1 MIGLVSVNYKNAP
14 VEVREKLYLNESDI
28 VNISNKYLE
37 NDIVDGVYIISTCN
51 RTEIYFENYFLN
63 ISESKVVH
71 KVISILA
78 NFKKYTESISPYA
91 VVKKNIEVINH
102 IFCLASGLESMLIGE
117 YQIVDQIK
125 KSYNLSKENKF
136 LSSNLDRL
144 LQKSLNASKYVRS
157 NTKIDKGAVSVSYA
171 AVEKVNTYF
180 KNKNIF
186 ITCIGLGE
194 TGQLTLQYLVKKNFK
209 NITLMN
215 RTLSKSKDLS
225 EKFNVNFSKIGN
237 LTSFIEK
244 SDLVIFSTSNNNKLI
259 KEDDLTDIFK
269 KRDKDL
275 LIIDLS
281 VPTNVSRSVDNING
295 INLVNIDNLKDE
307 VNKNY
312 KKRKDEIVLAKQ
324 FINKLVHDFSH
335 WLNSKR
341 KSNKNDSLKN
351 LVDKKIDK
359 TLQNFFKDK
368 KVKLQTAKD
377 IDMLKNELSKIYVEL
392 ISNKLKI

>member
-14 VEVREKLYLNESDI
+14 VEVREKLYLNENDI

-180 KNKNIF
+180 KNK
-186 ITCIGLGE
+186 
-194 TGQLTLQYLVKKNFK
+194 K
-209 NITLMN
+209 
-215 RTLSKSKDLS
+215 
-225 EKFNVNFSKIGN
+225 
-237 LTSFIEK
+237 
-244 SDLVIFSTSNNNKLI
+244 
-259 KEDDLTDIFK
+259 
-269 KRDKDL
+269 
-275 LIIDLS
+275 
-281 VPTNVSRSVDNING
+281 
-295 INLVNIDNLKDE
+295 
-307 VNKNY
+307 
-312 KKRKDEIVLAKQ
+312 
-324 FINKLVHDFSH
+324 
-335 WLNSKR
+335 
-341 KSNKNDSLKN
+341 
-351 LVDKKIDK
+351 
-359 TLQNFFKDK
+359 
-368 KVKLQTAKD
+368 
-377 IDMLKNELSKIYVEL
+377 
-392 ISNKLKI
+392 

>member
-14 VEVREKLYLNESDI
+14 VEVREKLYLNENDI
-28 VNISNKYLE
+28 VNISNKYLK

-51 RTEIYFENYFLN
+51 RTEIYFENYFVN
-63 ISESKVVH
+63 ISESKIIH

-78 NFKKYTESISPYA
+78 NFKKYIESISPYA
-91 VVKKNIEVINH
+91 EVKKNIEVINH

-144 LQKSLNASKYVRS
+144 LQKSLNASKHVRS

-186 ITCIGLGE
+186 ISCIGLGE

-244 SDLVIFSTSNNNKLI
+244 SDLVIFSTSNKNKLL
-259 KEDDLTDIFK
+259 KEDNLTDIVK

-281 VPTNVSRSVDNING
+281 VPTNVSRAVGSING

-312 KKRKDEIVLAKQ
+312 KKRKDEIVLAKRL
-324 FINKLVHDFSH
+324 IDKLVHDFSH

-341 KSNKNDSLKN
+341 KSNNNDRLKN

-359 TLQNFFKDK
+359 TLQIFFMNN
-368 KVKLQTAKD
+368 KVKLQTSKD
-377 IDMLKNELSKIYVEL
+377 LDMLKNELSKIYVEL

>member
-14 VEVREKLYLNESDI
+14 VEVREKLYLNENDI
-28 VNISNKYLE
+28 VNISNKYLK

-51 RTEIYFENYFLN
+51 RTEIYFENYFVN
-63 ISESKVVH
+63 ISESKIIH

-78 NFKKYTESISPYA
+78 NFKKYIESISPYA
-91 VVKKNIEVINH
+91 EVKKNIEVINH

-144 LQKSLNASKYVRS
+144 LQKSLNASKHVRS

-186 ITCIGLGE
+186 ISCIGLGE

-244 SDLVIFSTSNNNKLI
+244 SDLVIFSTSNNNKLL
-259 KEDDLTDIFK
+259 KEDNLTDIVK

-281 VPTNVSRSVDNING
+281 VPTNVSRAVGSING

-312 KKRKDEIVLAKQ
+312 KKRKDEIVLAKRL
-324 FINKLVHDFSH
+324 IDKLVHDFSH

-341 KSNKNDSLKN
+341 KSNNNDRLKN

-359 TLQNFFKDK
+359 TLQIFFMNN
-368 KVKLQTAKD
+368 KVKLQTSKD
-377 IDMLKNELSKIYVEL
+377 LDMLKNELSKIYVEL

>member
-14 VEVREKLYLNESDI
+14 VEVREKLYLSENDI

-51 RTEIYFENYFLN
+51 RTEIYFENYFVN
-63 ISESKVVH
+63 TSESKIIH

-78 NFKKYTESISPYA
+78 NFKKYIESISPYA
-91 VVKKNIEVINH
+91 EVKKNIEVINH

-144 LQKSLNASKYVRS
+144 LQKSLNASKHVRS

-186 ITCIGLGE
+186 ISCIGLGE
-194 TGQLTLQYLVKKNFK
+194 TGKLTIQYLVKKNFK

-244 SDLVIFSTSNNNKLI
+244 SDLVIFSTSNNNKLL
-259 KEDDLTDIFK
+259 KEDNLTDIVK

-281 VPTNVSRSVDNING
+281 VPTNVSRAVGSING

-324 FINKLVHDFSH
+324 LIDKLVHDFSH

-341 KSNKNDSLKN
+341 KSNNNDSLKN

-359 TLQNFFKDK
+359 TLQIFFMNN
-368 KVKLQTAKD
+368 KVKLQNFKD
-377 IDMLKNELSKIYVEL
+377 LDMLKNELSKIYVEL

>member
-14 VEVREKLYLNESDI
+14 LEVREKLYLNEIDI

-37 NDIVDGVYIISTCN
+37 NDIVHGVYLISTCN
-51 RTEIYFENYFLN
+51 RTEIYFENHFDN
-63 ISESKVVH
+63 ISESKLIH
-71 KVISILA
+71 KVLSILA

-91 VVKKNIEVINH
+91 EVKKNIEVINH

-125 KSYNLSKENKF
+125 KSYNLSKVNKF

-215 RTLSKSKDLS
+215 RTLSKSRDLS

-237 LTSFIEK
+237 LTSFIQK
-244 SDLVIFSTSNNNKLI
+244 SDLVIFSTSYKEKLI
-259 KEDDLTDIFK
+259 KKDNLTDIFN

-281 VPTNVSRSVDNING
+281 VPTNVSRAVNSING
-295 INLVNIDNLKDE
+295 ISLVNVDNLKDE

-312 KKRKDEIVLAKQ
+312 KKRKDEIVLAKK
-324 FINKLVHDFSH
+324 FIDKLVLDFSH

-341 KSNKNDSLKN
+341 KSNNSGSLKN

-359 TLQNFFKDK
+359 TLQDFFMNN
-368 KVKLQTAKD
+368 KVKL
-377 IDMLKNELSKIYVEL
+377 
-392 ISNKLKI
+392 

>member
-14 VEVREKLYLNESDI
+14 VEVREKLYLNENDI

-51 RTEIYFENYFLN
+51 RTEIYFENYFVN
-63 ISESKVVH
+63 ISESKIIH

-78 NFKKYTESISPYA
+78 NFKKYIESISPYA
-91 VVKKNIEVINH
+91 EVKKNIEVINH

-144 LQKSLNASKYVRS
+144 LQKSLNASKHVRS

-186 ITCIGLGE
+186 ISCIGLGE

-244 SDLVIFSTSNNNKLI
+244 SDLVIFSTSNNKKLL
-259 KEDDLTDIFK
+259 KEDDLTDIVK

-281 VPTNVSRSVDNING
+281 VPTNVSRAVGSING

-312 KKRKDEIVLAKQ
+312 KKRKDEIVLAKRL
-324 FINKLVHDFSH
+324 IDKLVHDFSH

-341 KSNKNDSLKN
+341 KSNNNDRLKN

-359 TLQNFFKDK
+359 TLQIFFMNN
-368 KVKLQTAKD
+368 KVKLQTFKD
-377 IDMLKNELSKIYVEL
+377 LDMLKNELSKIYVEL

>member
-14 VEVREKLYLNESDI
+14 VEVREKLHLREVDI
-28 VNISNKYLE
+28 EIISKNFLE

-51 RTEIYFENYFLN
+51 RTEIYYENLYIN
-63 ISESKVVH
+63 NSESKVVH
-71 KVISILA
+71 KVISTLA
-78 NFKKYTESISPYA
+78 NFKKYTESIATYA
-91 VVKKNIEVINH
+91 VVKKNKEVINH

-125 KSYNLSKENKF
+125 KSYKLSKENKF

-171 AVEKVNTYF
+171 AVEKVNAYF

-186 ITCIGLGE
+186 ITCVGLGE

-209 NITLMN
+209 NVTLIN
-215 RTLSKSKDLS
+215 RTLNKSKQLS
-225 EKFNVNFSKIGN
+225 EKFKVNFSKIEN
-237 LTSFIEK
+237 LINFIGK
-244 SDLVIFSTSNNNKLI
+244 SDLVIFSTSSKKKFINKNNLI
-259 KEDDLTDIFK
+259 DIFK
-269 KRDKDL
+269 KREKDL

-281 VPTNVSRSVDNING
+281 VPTNVSRSVETING
-295 INLVNIDNLKDE
+295 IKLVNIDNLKDE

-324 FINKLVHDFSH
+324 FIAKLVNDFSY
-335 WLNSKR
+335 WLNSKS
-341 KSNKNDSLKN
+341 KSNNIEISKN
-351 LVDKKIDK
+351 LFDQKIDK
-359 TLQNFFKDK
+359 TLKKYFANNQVNLQNF
-368 KVKLQTAKD
+368 KD
-377 IDMLKNELSKIYVEL
+377 IDLLKNELSKIYAEL
-392 ISNKLKI
+392 ISSNFKI

>member
-14 VEVREKLYLNESDI
+14 VEVREKLYLNENDI

-51 RTEIYFENYFLN
+51 RTEIYFENYFVN
-63 ISESKVVH
+63 ISESKIIH

-78 NFKKYTESISPYA
+78 NFKKYIESISPYA
-91 VVKKNIEVINH
+91 EVKKNIEVINH

-144 LQKSLNASKYVRS
+144 LQKSLNASKHVRS

-186 ITCIGLGE
+186 ISCIGLGE

-244 SDLVIFSTSNNNKLI
+244 SDLVIFSTSNNNKLL
-259 KEDDLTDIFK
+259 KEDNLTDIVK

-281 VPTNVSRSVDNING
+281 VPTNVSRAVGSING

-312 KKRKDEIVLAKQ
+312 KKRKDEIVLAKRL
-324 FINKLVHDFSH
+324 IDKLVHDFSH

-341 KSNKNDSLKN
+341 KSNNNDRLKN

-359 TLQNFFKDK
+359 TLQIFFMNN
-368 KVKLQTAKD
+368 KVKLKTFKD
-377 IDMLKNELSKIYVEL
+377 LDMLKNKLSKIYVEL

>member
-14 VEVREKLYLNESDI
+14 VEVREKLYLSENDI

-51 RTEIYFENYFLN
+51 RTEIYFENYFVN
-63 ISESKVVH
+63 TSESKIIH

-78 NFKKYTESISPYA
+78 NFKKYIESISPYA
-91 VVKKNIEVINH
+91 EVKKNIEVINH

-144 LQKSLNASKYVRS
+144 LQKSLNASKHVRS

-186 ITCIGLGE
+186 ISCIGLGE
-194 TGQLTLQYLVKKNFK
+194 TGKLTIQYLVKKNFK

-244 SDLVIFSTSNNNKLI
+244 SDLVIFSTSNNNKLL
-259 KEDDLTDIFK
+259 KEDNLTDIVK

-281 VPTNVSRSVDNING
+281 VPTNVSRSVGSING

-312 KKRKDEIVLAKQ
+312 KKRKDEIVLAKRL
-324 FINKLVHDFSH
+324 IDKLVHDFSH

-341 KSNKNDSLKN
+341 KSNNNDRLKN

-359 TLQNFFKDK
+359 TLQIFFMNN
-368 KVKLQTAKD
+368 KVKLKTFKD
-377 IDMLKNELSKIYVEL
+377 LDMLKNELSKIYVEL

>member
-14 VEVREKLYLNESDI
+14 VEVREKLYLNENDI
-28 VNISNKYLE
+28 VNVSNKYLE

-51 RTEIYFENYFLN
+51 RTEIYYENHYIN
-63 ISESKVVH
+63 NSESKVVH
-71 KVISILA
+71 KVISTLA
-78 NFKKYTESISPYA
+78 NFKKYTESIATYA
-91 VVKKNIEVINH
+91 VVKKNKEVTNH

-125 KSYNLSKENKF
+125 KSYKLSKENKF

-186 ITCIGLGE
+186 ISCIGLGE
-194 TGQLTLQYLVKKNFK
+194 TGKLTIQYLVKKNFK

-237 LTSFIEK
+237 LKSFIEK
-244 SDLVIFSTSNNNKLI
+244 SDLVIFSTSNNNKLL
-259 KEDDLTDIFK
+259 KEDNLTDIVK

-281 VPTNVSRSVDNING
+281 VPTNVSRSVGSMNG

-312 KKRKDEIVLAKQ
+312 KKRKDEIVLAKRL
-324 FINKLVHDFSH
+324 IDKLVHDFSH

-341 KSNKNDSLKN
+341 NSNNNDRLKN

-359 TLQNFFKDK
+359 TLQIFFMNN
-368 KVKLQTAKD
+368 KVKLKTFKD
-377 IDMLKNELSKIYVEL
+377 LDMLKNELSKIYVEL

>member
-14 VEVREKLYLNESDI
+14 LEVREKLYLNENDI

-51 RTEIYFENYFLN
+51 RTEIYFENYFVN
-63 ISESKVVH
+63 ISESKIIH

-78 NFKKYTESISPYA
+78 NFKKYIESISPYA
-91 VVKKNIEVINH
+91 EVKKNIEVINH

-144 LQKSLNASKYVRS
+144 LQKSLNASKHVRS

-186 ITCIGLGE
+186 ISCIGLGE

-244 SDLVIFSTSNNNKLI
+244 SDLVIFSTSNNNKLL
-259 KEDDLTDIFK
+259 KEDNLTDIVK

-281 VPTNVSRSVDNING
+281 VPTNVSRAVGSING

-312 KKRKDEIVLAKQ
+312 KKRKDEIVLAKRL
-324 FINKLVHDFSH
+324 IDKLVHDFSH

-341 KSNKNDSLKN
+341 KSNNNDRLKN

-359 TLQNFFKDK
+359 TLQIFFMNN
-368 KVKLQTAKD
+368 KVKLKTFKD
-377 IDMLKNELSKIYVEL
+377 LDMLKNKLSKIYVEL

>member
-91 VVKKNIEVINH
+91 EVKKNIEVINH

-259 KEDDLTDIFK
+259 NEDNLTDIFK

-359 TLQNFFKDK
+359 TLQNFFMDK